1 MINSETLKEESTKEK
16 DSSFSQTISN
26 FNYKRREKK
35 KQFPLTSHLPK
46 IGNVPPYL
54 YITKY
59 KRLEN
64 YNSSKLIKSTE
75 LIIDTR
81 NPENFKKK
89 KYPNNTLSYSQYK
102 QSKYPNYKIK
112 NYIKNNKNNNVIN
125 EYEEIPDYALSYV
138 LLTKYQ
144 ISRTLYRELQTK
156 KNEFMDAIKR
166 QKKIDKENNI
176 NLKKR
181 KILLE
186 QFPPNNLFNRK
197 NNIND
202 NLNGFMKISYINDLN
217 ADYTT
222 SEKERYVYIM
232 QILYKLK
239 NFIDKYPNE
248 ENKLIHEFLM
258 EHNIFDIEYY
268 DIDKINNLSH
278 FLNND
283 FIIDPKKNFKEN
295 LKDILNGLYNNDLNT
310 NYTDSKR
317 LKSESVEIKTKNKIN
332 IKNNLINSL
341 GLITNDL
348 ELQKKLYSEGNKLSK
363 DYDLNKNPEILIK
376 KLEKEFKDEEKK
388 SETKRTLP
396 IFNQIDLNNEKLY
409 GNRLSENEYNV
420 LTKKN
425 KLTEYICLIKAKK
438 NFEMV
443 NAQKKFKF
451 KI

>member
-1 MINSETLKEESTKEK
+1 
-16 DSSFSQTISN
+16 
-26 FNYKRREKK
+26 
-35 KQFPLTSHLPK
+35 
-46 IGNVPPYL
+46 
-54 YITKY
+54 
-59 KRLEN
+59 
-64 YNSSKLIKSTE
+64 
-75 LIIDTR
+75 
-81 NPENFKKK
+81 
-89 KYPNNTLSYSQYK
+89 
-102 QSKYPNYKIK
+102 
-112 NYIKNNKNNNVIN
+112 
-125 EYEEIPDYALSYV
+125 
-138 LLTKYQ
+138 
-144 ISRTLYRELQTK
+144 
-156 KNEFMDAIKR
+156 
-166 QKKIDKENNI
+166 
-176 NLKKR
+176 
-181 KILLE
+181 
-186 QFPPNNLFNRK
+186 
-197 NNIND
+197 
-202 NLNGFMKISYINDLN
+202 MKISYINDLN

-268 DIDKINNLSH
+268 DIEKINNLSH

-283 FIIDPKKNFKEN
+283 FVIDPKKNFKEN

>member
-1 MINSETLKEESTKEK
+1 M
-16 DSSFSQTISN
+16 
-26 FNYKRREKK
+26 
-35 KQFPLTSHLPK
+35 
-46 IGNVPPYL
+46 
-54 YITKY
+54 
-59 KRLEN
+59 
-64 YNSSKLIKSTE
+64 
-75 LIIDTR
+75 
-81 NPENFKKK
+81 
-89 KYPNNTLSYSQYK
+89 SYSQYK

-138 LLTKYQ
+138 LLPKYQ

-156 KNEFMDAIKR
+156 KNEFMDALKR

-197 NNIND
+197 NND
-202 NLNGFMKISYINDLN
+202 NFKNEFMKISYINDLN

-268 DIDKINNLSH
+268 DIEKINNLSH

-283 FIIDPKKNFKEN
+283 FVIDPKKNFKEN

-317 LKSESVEIKTKNKIN
+317 LKSESVEIKTQKKIN
-332 IKNNLINSL
+332 IKKNLINNL